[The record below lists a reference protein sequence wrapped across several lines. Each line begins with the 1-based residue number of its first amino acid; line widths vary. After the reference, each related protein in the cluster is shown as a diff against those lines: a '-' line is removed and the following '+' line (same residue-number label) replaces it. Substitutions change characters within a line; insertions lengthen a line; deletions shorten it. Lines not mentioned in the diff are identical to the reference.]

1 MEYSIEQLY
10 KGILEG
16 NRRSLARAITLVES
30 VNSNHR
36 KLADELL
43 DKIAPL
49 SGKALRI
56 GITGVPGAG
65 KSTFIEKFGMNAI
78 QKGNK
83 VAVLAVDPSS
93 NINRGSLLGDK
104 TRMELLSRENHA
116 FIRPSPTSGFLGG
129 VANTT
134 FETMLLCEAAGYDI
148 VMIETVGVGQSEV
161 MVSQMCDVFL
171 LISLV
176 GAGDE
181 LQGIKKGIM
190 EMVDIIF
197 INKVEESNFQ
207 AARKARAELI
217 HAMQFLR
224 RENKWKV
231 PVLLGSALSQ
241 KEVMD
246 VWASI
251 EQFVSHSKQ
260 QGTFYEL
267 RMKQAKERFEF
278 WVNNLIIEKAK
289 QNSTLTQRYEQ
300 YRTNASSLHSNP
312 SSQARNFVEEL
323 FRSL

>member
-241 KEVMD
+241 KGVMD

-289 QNSTLTQRYEQ
+289 QNSTLTQQYEQ